1 MKWVPFYLLLL
12 APFSLPAQTFQIV
25 QTVDECRALQPLQV
39 IPDVASFADGY
50 AGFCL
55 FDTQTRRLH
64 RVKLFEMAGMEAP
77 PNAVGKERWKL
88 YNENR
93 LWDLKDST
101 PVFFDRDKETVT
113 VLIRT
118 TRYRLKNEGSPR
130 CPGSDEIAL
139 FAKEHERWY
148 CGSTRKFLNTED
160 YIAQVNHAALY
171 TFDLKERRLIDT
183 VPLPATN
190 DELIGITGRR
200 TVWQEPVYFY
210 KTITP
215 DGRTRGQFRITI
227 AGAGEELRQFEIE
240 ASVRDKN
247 VLGFDGYSL
256 QAEVT
261 PDGKTVLAWEY
272 DELNTPK
279 AGFLVNPQAE
289 GFVISLETGK
299 ALRVPIPVTAYGRY
313 VDRMYNRLVIGSN
326 QTGMLYGYDL
336 DTGAQSTPVFS
347 GVSIFLIT
355 TNPTKDKLF
364 VFSKSGVAVH
374 DRKTLQKLKTI
385 PLKMIFPGATMLL
398 AAEDYFLSSDGRVLI
413 TGKMKTQNGYT
424 SSDIENGG
432 FHVIE
437 IKD

>member
-1 MKWVPFYLLLL
+1 M
-12 APFSLPAQTFQIV
+12 
-25 QTVDECRALQPLQV
+25 
-39 IPDVASFADGY
+39 
-50 AGFCL
+50 
-55 FDTQTRRLH
+55 
-64 RVKLFEMAGMEAP
+64 
-77 PNAVGKERWKL
+77 
-88 YNENR
+88 
-93 LWDLKDST
+93 
-101 PVFFDRDKETVT
+101 
-113 VLIRT
+113 
-118 TRYRLKNEGSPR
+118 R

-160 YIAQVNHAALY
+160 YIVQVNHAALY
-171 TFDLKERRLIDT
+171 TFDLKDRRLLDT

-190 DELIGITGRR
+190 
-200 TVWQEPVYFY
+200 
-210 KTITP
+210 
-215 DGRTRGQFRITI
+215 
-227 AGAGEELRQFEIE
+227 
-240 ASVRDKN
+240 
-247 VLGFDGYSL
+247 
-256 QAEVT
+256 
-261 PDGKTVLAWEY
+261 

-279 AGFLVNPQAE
+279 AGFLVNPQAG

-336 DTGAQSTPVFS
+336 DTGAQSPPVFS

-398 AAEDYFLSSDGRVLI
+398 AAEDYFLSSDGKVLI

-424 SSDIENGG
+424 ASDIENGG